1 MSGHLPKMPAMHRA
15 CLLPFLLA
23 SLLAPAWALDQPE
36 AATTRTAKPGSLT
49 APARHFA
56 VTAANPLAAQAG
68 VQILKAGGSAMD
80 AAVAVQAVLG
90 LVEPQSSGIA
100 GGAFLLHWDGRQVQA
115 LDGREN
121 APAAATPQMFLRPD
135 GRPLPMREAILSGL
149 STGTPGVL
157 AMLAEGHRLHGR
169 LPWARLFEPAI
180 ALAEQGFAIS
190 PRLFELA
197 SAEAAL
203 RSDAQAS
210 GYFFDAAGAPKPVG
224 TVLKN
229 PAYAAVLRGIARQG
243 VKAFYEGPVAED
255 IVRRVKAHARPGLL
269 SVADLAGYRPV
280 LRPPLC
286 NDGAPPAAVQRLAQ
300 LSRLRLR
307 AAHVG
312 APDADAD
319 PGLAGHPARG
329 PLGTGADGRLAACL
343 CRVRQAGLR
352 RPRAVHRRPGLR
364 HGAGWRLAPPAGA
377 GLPEGAPAY
386 LKERGAL
393 IGERAMPPAT
403 AGDPGALRRA
413 LAPQAEQLESGTS
426 HISIVDAQ
434 GRAVAM
440 TTSVESAFGNRV
452 MSDGGTGLA
461 GGFMLNNQLTDFSLN
476 PVGAD
481 GRPVANRV
489 EAGKRPRSSMAPTLV
504 FDRDGKLLMVAG
516 SPGGPV
522 IIHYVAK
529 VLTGAL
535 AWGLPVQQAVD
546 LPNFGHFN
554 GGALIV
560 ERGALTAAQ
569 LADLR
574 GRGHN
579 VVETDLTSGLQVL
592 MRVDGEQ
599 GGWAGG
605 ADPRREGVVKGE

>member
-1 MSGHLPKMPAMHRA
+1 MHRA

-115 LDGREN
+115 LDGRET

-229 PAYAAVLRGIARQG
+229 PAYAAVLRGIARRG

-286 NDGAPPAAVQRLAQ
+286 NDWRSYRVCGFGPPTSGHLTLMQILGLLDTQPAAR
-300 LSRLRLR
+300 S
-307 AAHVG
+307 
-312 APDADAD
+312 
-319 PGLAGHPARG
+319 ARG
-329 PLGTGADGRLAACL
+329 LTADWLHAYAESAKLAFAD
-343 CRVRQAGLR
+343 
-352 RPRAVHRRPGLR
+352 RAQFIGDPAFVTAPGGDWL
-364 HGAGWRLAPPAGA
+364 HL
-377 GLPEGAPAY
+377 LAPAY
-386 LKERGAL
+386 LKARGAL

-434 GRAVAM
+434 GRAAAM

-476 PVGAD
+476 PVGTD

-560 ERGALTAAQ
+560 ERGALTAPQ

>member
-1 MSGHLPKMPAMHRA
+1 MRRT
-15 CLLPFLLA
+15 CLLSLLLA
-23 SLLAPAWALDQPE
+23 SLLAPARAIDQPE
-36 AATTRTAKPGSLT
+36 AATARTAKQGSLT
-49 APARHFA
+49 APARRFA
-56 VTAANPLAAQAG
+56 VTAANPLAAEAG
-68 VQILKAGGSAMD
+68 AEILKAGGSAMD
-80 AAVAVQAVLG
+80 ATVAVQAVLG

-115 LDGREN
+115 LDGRET
-121 APAAATPQMFLRPD
+121 APAAATPEMFLRPD
-135 GRPLPMREAILSGL
+135 GKPLAMREAILSGL

-180 ALAEQGFAIS
+180 RLAEQGFAIS
-190 PRLFELA
+190 PRLFELT
-197 SAEAAL
+197 SGEPAL
-203 RSDAQAS
+203 RRDPQAAA
-210 GYFFDAAGAPKPVG
+210 YFFDAAGAPRPVG
-224 TVLKN
+224 TLLKN
-229 PAYAAVLRGIARQG
+229 PAYAAVLRGIAKQG
-243 VKAFYEGPVAED
+243 VQGFYDGPVAED
-255 IVRRVKAHARPGLL
+255 IVRRVKAQSRPGLL
-269 SVADLAGYRPV
+269 TAADLAGYKPV

-286 NDGAPPAAVQRLAQ
+286 NDWRGYRVCGFGPPTSGHLTLMQILGLLDTQPAAR
-300 LSRLRLR
+300 S
-307 AAHVG
+307 
-312 APDADAD
+312 
-319 PGLAGHPARG
+319 ARG
-329 PLGTGADGRLAACL
+329 LTADWLHAYAESAKLAFAD
-343 CRVRQAGLR
+343 
-352 RPRAVHRRPGLR
+352 RAQFIGDPAFVAAPGGDWLN
-364 HGAGWRLAPPAGA
+364 L
-377 GLPEGAPAY
+377 LAPAY

-393 IGERAMPPAT
+393 IGERAMAPAT
-403 AGDPGALRRA
+403 AGDPGAVKRA
-413 LAPQAEQLESGTS
+413 LAPQAEQMESGTS

-434 GRAVAM
+434 GQAVAM

-554 GGALIV
+554 SGTLIV
-560 ERGALTAAQ
+560 ERGALSAAQ
-569 LADLR
+569 LANLHD
-574 GRGHN
+574 RGHQ
-579 VVETDLTSGLQVL
+579 VTQADLTSGLQVL
-592 MRVDGEQ
+592 MRVGGER
-599 GGWAGG
+599 GGWVGG